1 MAVRKLFGTD
11 GVRGKANQD
20 PMTADI
26 ALQLGIAAGSL
37 FKRGDRPDHRRQV
50 VIGKDTRLSGYMIE
64 SALVAGFTA
73 VGMDVLLLGPMP
85 TPAVAMLTRSMRAD
99 LGVVISAS
107 HNPYEDNGIKF
118 FGPDGYKLSDE
129 MELEIEERVFG
140 DTKDCLAPSSQIGQ
154 AKRLDDAVGRYIE
167 YVKNTFPR
175 GKRLDGL
182 KVVLD
187 CANGASYRVAPTV
200 LYELGAEV
208 VAIGVD
214 PDGRNINDNC
224 GAVHTDQMCE
234 KVVEVGADIGIA
246 LDGDAD
252 RLIVCD
258 EKGEVIDGD
267 QILALVSREW
277 KAAGILKG
285 NGVVTTVM
293 SNLGLERY
301 LKANGMNHI
310 RTQVGDRYVV
320 EKMRADGYNL
330 GGEQSGHLILGEHST
345 TGDGLVAALQVCA
358 AVVKERKAV
367 SRVMHRFEPVP
378 HLLKNVRLSDRA
390 LAKAALNSEP
400 VKIAID
406 KTERALGDNGRL
418 LIRPSGTEPLI
429 RIMLEGEDREQIA
442 SMAEDIAQALIGEVK
457 ALEAHL

>member
-11 GVRGKANQD
+11 GVRGKANQY
-20 PMTADI
+20 PMTAEI
-26 ALQLGIAAGSL
+26 ALKLGIAAGSL
-37 FKRGDRPDHRRQV
+37 FKRGDHRRQV

-64 SALVAGFTA
+64 TALTAGFTA

-154 AKRLDDAVGRYIE
+154 ARRLDDAVGRYIE
-167 YVKNTFPR
+167 YAKNTFPR

-208 VAIGVD
+208 VAISVD
-214 PDGRNINDNC
+214 PDGRNINADC
-224 GAVHTDQMCE
+224 GALHTDKMCE
-234 KVVEVGADIGIA
+234 QVVKQGADIGIA

-258 EKGEVIDGD
+258 EKGQVIDGD

-277 KAAGILKG
+277 KESGILKG

-301 LKANGMNHI
+301 LKANGLKHI

-320 EKMRADGYNL
+320 ERMRADGYNL

-358 AVVKERKAV
+358 AVVKERKPV
-367 SRVMHRFEPVP
+367 SQVMHLFEPVP
-378 HLLKNVRLSDRA
+378 QLLKNVRLSDRA
-390 LAKAALNSEP
+390 LARAALDSEN

-429 RIMLEGEDREQIA
+429 RIMLEGEDQAQIA
-442 SMAEDIAQALIGEVK
+442 AMAEEIAQALIGEVK

>member
-20 PMTADI
+20 PMTAEI
-26 ALQLGIAAGSL
+26 ALRLGIAAGSL
-37 FKRGDRPDHRRQV
+37 FKRGDHRRQV

-64 SALVAGFTA
+64 SALVAGFTS

-140 DTKDCLAPSSQIGQ
+140 DTKDCLSPSSQIGQ
-154 AKRLDDAVGRYIE
+154 AKRLDDVVGRYIE
-167 YVKNTFPR
+167 YVKHTFPR

-182 KVVLD
+182 KIVLD

-208 VAIGVD
+208 ITIGVK
-214 PDGRNINDNC
+214 PDGRNINADC
-224 GAVHTDQMCE
+224 GAVHTDQMCA
-234 KVVEVGADIGIA
+234 KVLETGADIGIA

-258 EKGEVIDGD
+258 ENGEVIDGD
-267 QILALVSREW
+267 QILALISREW
-277 KAAGILKG
+277 KEAGILKG

-301 LKANGMNHI
+301 LKANGMKHI

-367 SRVMHRFEPVP
+367 SRVMHLFEPVP
-378 HLLKNVRLSDRA
+378 QLLKNVRLSDRA

-406 KTERALGDNGRL
+406 KTERTLGDNGRL

-429 RIMLEGEDREQIA
+429 RIMIEGEDREQIA
-442 SMAEDIAQALIGEVK
+442 AMAEEIAQALIGEVK

>member
-11 GVRGKANQD
+11 GVRGKANQE
-20 PMTADI
+20 PMTAEI
-26 ALQLGIAAGSL
+26 ALRLGIAAGSL
-37 FKRGDRPDHRRQV
+37 FKRGDHRRQV

-64 SALVAGFTA
+64 SALTAGFTA

-140 DTKDCLAPSSQIGQ
+140 DTKDCLVPSSQIGQ

-208 VAIGVD
+208 ISIGID

-224 GAVHTDQMCE
+224 GAVHTDRMCS
-234 KVVEVGADIGIA
+234 EVILSGADIGIA

-258 EKGEVIDGD
+258 EKGQVIDGD
-267 QILALVSREW
+267 QILALVGREW
-277 KAAGILKG
+277 KKAGILKG

-301 LKANGMNHI
+301 LKANRMKHI

-320 EKMRADGYNL
+320 EKMRSDGYNL

-358 AVVKERKAV
+358 AVVAERKAV
-367 SRVMHRFEPVP
+367 SEVMHLFEPVP
-378 HLLKNVRLSDRA
+378 QLLKNVRLSDRA
-390 LAKAALNSEP
+390 LAKAALDSEP

-429 RIMLEGEDREQIA
+429 RIMLEGEDETQIA
-442 SMAEDIAQALIGEVK
+442 AMAEDIAQALIGEVK

>member
-11 GVRGKANQD
+11 GVRGKANQY
-20 PMTADI
+20 PMTAEI
-26 ALQLGIAAGSL
+26 ALKLGIAAGSL
-37 FKRGDRPDHRRQV
+37 FKRGDHRRQV

-64 SALVAGFTA
+64 TALTAGFTA

-154 AKRLDDAVGRYIE
+154 ARRLDDAVGRYIE
-167 YVKNTFPR
+167 YAKNTFPR

-208 VAIGVD
+208 VAISVD
-214 PDGRNINDNC
+214 PDGRNINADC
-224 GAVHTDQMCE
+224 GALHTDKMCE
-234 KVVEVGADIGIA
+234 QVVKQGADIGIA

-258 EKGEVIDGD
+258 EKGQVIDGD

-277 KAAGILKG
+277 KESGILKG

-301 LKANGMNHI
+301 LKANGMKHV

-320 EKMRADGYNL
+320 ERMRADGYNL

-358 AVVKERKAV
+358 AVVKERKPV
-367 SRVMHRFEPVP
+367 SQVMHLFEPVP
-378 HLLKNVRLSDRA
+378 QLLKNVRLSDRA
-390 LAKAALNSEP
+390 LARAALDSDP

-429 RIMLEGEDREQIA
+429 RIMLEGEDQAQIA
-442 SMAEDIAQALIGEVK
+442 AMAEEIAQALIGEVK

>member
-11 GVRGKANQD
+11 GVRGKANQY
-20 PMTADI
+20 PMTAEI
-26 ALQLGIAAGSL
+26 ALTLGIAAGSL
-37 FKRGDRPDHRRQV
+37 FKRGDHRRQV

-64 SALVAGFTA
+64 TALTAGFTA

-154 AKRLDDAVGRYIE
+154 ARRLDDAVGRYIE
-167 YVKNTFPR
+167 YAKNTFPR

-208 VAIGVD
+208 VAISID
-214 PDGRNINDNC
+214 PDGRNINADC
-224 GAVHTDQMCE
+224 GALHTDKMCE
-234 KVVEVGADIGIA
+234 QVVKQGADIGIA

-258 EKGEVIDGD
+258 EKGQVIDGD

-277 KAAGILKG
+277 KESGILKG

-301 LKANGMNHI
+301 LKANGMKHI

-320 EKMRADGYNL
+320 ERMRADGYNL

-358 AVVKERKAV
+358 AVVKERKPV
-367 SRVMHRFEPVP
+367 SQVMHLFEPVP
-378 HLLKNVRLSDRA
+378 QLLKNVRLSDRA
-390 LAKAALNSEP
+390 LARAALDSEN

-429 RIMLEGEDREQIA
+429 RIMLEGEDQAQIA
-442 SMAEDIAQALIGEVK
+442 AMAEEIAQALIGEVK

>member
-1 MAVRKLFGTD
+1 MAERKLFGTD
-11 GVRGKANQD
+11 GVRGKANQH
-20 PMTADI
+20 PMTAEI
-26 ALQLGIAAGSL
+26 ALKLGIAAGSL
-37 FKRGDRPDHRRQV
+37 FAKNGIHHGKV

-73 VGMDVLLLGPMP
+73 VGMNVARTGPLP
-85 TPAVAMLTRSMRAD
+85 TPAIAMLTRSMRAD

-129 MELEIEERVFG
+129 VEAEIESRIFAG
-140 DTKDCLAPSSQIGQ
+140 TDNLLAPSSQIGQ
-154 AKRLDDAVGRYIE
+154 VKHMDDAIGRYIE

-200 LYELGAEV
+200 LYELGAELIT
-208 VAIGVD
+208 IGVD
-214 PDGRNINDNC
+214 PDGKNINQDC
-224 GAVHTDQMCE
+224 GAVHTDQMCK
-234 KVVEVGADIGIA
+234 KVIETGADIGIA

-258 EKGEVIDGD
+258 EKGQVIDGD
-267 QILALVSREW
+267 QIIAMISREW
-277 KAAGILKG
+277 NKAGILKG

-301 LKANGMNHI
+301 LKSQGLNHI
-310 RTQVGDRYVV
+310 RTTVGDRYVV

-358 AVVKERKAV
+358 AVTAEKRPV
-367 SRVMHRFEPVP
+367 SEVMHIFEPVP
-378 HLLKNVRLSDRA
+378 QLLKNVRLSDRT
-390 LAKAALNSEP
+390 LAQAALKSDTLKALIE
-400 VKIAID
+400 
-406 KTERALGDNGRL
+406 KTEKTLGDSGRL
-418 LIRPSGTEPLI
+418 LIRASGTEPLI
-429 RIMLEGEDREQIA
+429 RVMLEGENQDQIKQ
-442 SMAEDIAQALIGEVK
+442 MADEIANALISEVSD
-457 ALEAHL
+457 LETR

>member
-11 GVRGKANQD
+11 GVRGKANQY
-20 PMTADI
+20 PMTAEI
-26 ALQLGIAAGSL
+26 ALKLGIAAGSL
-37 FKRGDRPDHRRQV
+37 FKRGDHRRQV

-64 SALVAGFTA
+64 TALTAGFTA

-129 MELEIEERVFG
+129 MELETEERVFG

-154 AKRLDDAVGRYIE
+154 ARRLDDAVGRYIE
-167 YVKNTFPR
+167 YAKNTFPR

-208 VAIGVD
+208 VAISVD
-214 PDGRNINDNC
+214 PDGRNINADC
-224 GAVHTDQMCE
+224 GALHTDKMCE
-234 KVVEVGADIGIA
+234 QVVKQGADIGIA

-258 EKGEVIDGD
+258 EKGQVIDGD

-277 KAAGILKG
+277 KESGILKG

-320 EKMRADGYNL
+320 ERMRADGYNL

-358 AVVKERKAV
+358 AVVKERKPV
-367 SRVMHRFEPVP
+367 SQVMHLFEPVP
-378 HLLKNVRLSDRA
+378 QLLKNVRLSDRA
-390 LAKAALNSEP
+390 LARAALVSDP

-429 RIMLEGEDREQIA
+429 RIMLEGEDQAQIA
-442 SMAEDIAQALIGEVK
+442 AMAEEIAQALIGEVK

>member
-1 MAVRKLFGTD
+1 MTGRRLFGTD
-11 GVRGKANQD
+11 GVRGKANQE
-20 PMTADI
+20 PITPEI

-37 FKRGDRPDHRRQV
+37 FKRGDHRRQV

-64 SALVAGFTA
+64 SALTAGFTA
-73 VGMDVLLLGPMP
+73 IGMDVLLLGPLP
-85 TPAVAMLTRSMRAD
+85 TPAVAMLARSMRAD

-107 HNPYEDNGIKF
+107 HNQYEDNGIKF
-118 FGPDGYKLSDE
+118 FGPDGYKLCDE
-129 MELEIEERVFG
+129 MELEIESLVFG
-140 DTKDCLAPSSQIGQ
+140 DSTAYLAPSSQIGR
-154 AKRLDDAVGRYIE
+154 AKRLDDALGRYIE

-182 KVVLD
+182 KIVVD
-187 CANGASYRVAPTV
+187 CANGASYKVAPTV

-208 VAIGVD
+208 IPIGIK
-214 PDGRNINDNC
+214 PNGRNINDDC
-224 GAVHTDQMCE
+224 GAVHTDLMCQTVLE
-234 KVVEVGADIGIA
+234 TNADLGIA

-252 RLIVCD
+252 RLIICD
-258 EKGEVIDGD
+258 ENGEVVDGD
-267 QILALVSREW
+267 QILALIAREW
-277 KAAGILKG
+277 KKAGLLKN

-301 LKANGMNHI
+301 LKENDIQHL

-320 EKMRADGYNL
+320 EKMRADGYIL

-358 AVVKERKAV
+358 AIVEKRQAV
-367 SRVMHRFEPVP
+367 SRVMHLFDPIP
-378 HLLKNVRLSDRA
+378 QLIKNVRLADRA
-390 LAKAALNSEP
+390 LAKAALESEC

-406 KTERALGDNGRL
+406 KIERQLGEHGRL

-429 RIMLEGEDREQIA
+429 RIMIESENHKEINA
-442 SMAEDIAQALIGEVK
+442 FAETIAQALIHEVE
-457 ALEAHL
+457 ALETNA

>member
-11 GVRGKANQD
+11 GVRGKANQY
-20 PMTADI
+20 PMTAEI
-26 ALQLGIAAGSL
+26 ALKLGIAAGSL
-37 FKRGDRPDHRRQV
+37 FKRGDHRRQV

-64 SALVAGFTA
+64 TALTAGFTA

-154 AKRLDDAVGRYIE
+154 ARRLDDAVGRYIE
-167 YVKNTFPR
+167 YAKNTFPR

-208 VAIGVD
+208 VAISVD
-214 PDGRNINDNC
+214 PDGRNINADC
-224 GAVHTDQMCE
+224 GALHTDKMCAE
-234 KVVEVGADIGIA
+234 VVRQGADIGIA

-258 EKGEVIDGD
+258 EKGQVIDGD

-277 KAAGILKG
+277 KETGILKG

-301 LKANGMNHI
+301 LKSNGMKHI

-320 EKMRADGYNL
+320 ERMRADGYNL

-358 AVVKERKAV
+358 AVVKERKPV
-367 SRVMHRFEPVP
+367 SQVMHLFEPVP
-378 HLLKNVRLSDRA
+378 QLLKNVRLSDRA
-390 LAKAALNSEP
+390 LARAALDSDP

-429 RIMLEGEDREQIA
+429 RIMLEGEDQNQIA
-442 SMAEDIAQALIGEVK
+442 AMAEEIAQALVGEVK
-457 ALEAHL
+457 ALESHL

>member
-11 GVRGKANQD
+11 GVRGKANQY
-20 PMTADI
+20 PMTAEI
-26 ALQLGIAAGSL
+26 ALKLGIAAGSL
-37 FKRGDRPDHRRQV
+37 FKRGDHRRQV

-64 SALVAGFTA
+64 TALTAGFTA

-129 MELEIEERVFG
+129 MELETEERVFG

-154 AKRLDDAVGRYIE
+154 ARRLDDAVGRYIE
-167 YVKNTFPR
+167 YAKNTFPR

-208 VAIGVD
+208 VAISVD
-214 PDGRNINDNC
+214 PDGRNINADC
-224 GAVHTDQMCE
+224 GALHTDKMCE
-234 KVVEVGADIGIA
+234 QVVKQGADIGIA

-258 EKGEVIDGD
+258 EKGQVIDGD

-277 KAAGILKG
+277 KESGILKG

-320 EKMRADGYNL
+320 ERMRADGYNL

-358 AVVKERKAV
+358 AVVKERKPV
-367 SRVMHRFEPVP
+367 SQVMHLFEPVP
-378 HLLKNVRLSDRA
+378 QLLKNVRLSDRA
-390 LAKAALNSEP
+390 LARAALDSDP

-429 RIMLEGEDREQIA
+429 RIMLEGEDQAQIA
-442 SMAEDIAQALIGEVK
+442 AMAEEIAQALIGEVK

>member
-11 GVRGKANQD
+11 GVRGKANQY
-20 PMTADI
+20 PMTAEI
-26 ALQLGIAAGSL
+26 ALKLGIAAGSL
-37 FKRGDRPDHRRQV
+37 FKRGDHRRQV

-64 SALVAGFTA
+64 TALTAGFTA

-154 AKRLDDAVGRYIE
+154 ARRLDDAVGRYIE
-167 YVKNTFPR
+167 YAKNTFPR

-208 VAIGVD
+208 VAISVD
-214 PDGRNINDNC
+214 PDGRNINADC
-224 GAVHTDQMCE
+224 GALHTDKMCAE
-234 KVVEVGADIGIA
+234 VVKQGADIGIA

-258 EKGEVIDGD
+258 EKGQVIDGD

-277 KAAGILKG
+277 KETGILKG

-301 LKANGMNHI
+301 LKSNGMKHI

-320 EKMRADGYNL
+320 ERMRADGYNL

-358 AVVKERKAV
+358 AVVKERKPV
-367 SRVMHRFEPVP
+367 SQVMHLFEPVP
-378 HLLKNVRLSDRA
+378 QLLKNVRLSDRA
-390 LAKAALNSEP
+390 LARAALDSDP

-429 RIMLEGEDREQIA
+429 RIMLEGEDQNQIA
-442 SMAEDIAQALIGEVK
+442 AMAEEIAQALVGEVK